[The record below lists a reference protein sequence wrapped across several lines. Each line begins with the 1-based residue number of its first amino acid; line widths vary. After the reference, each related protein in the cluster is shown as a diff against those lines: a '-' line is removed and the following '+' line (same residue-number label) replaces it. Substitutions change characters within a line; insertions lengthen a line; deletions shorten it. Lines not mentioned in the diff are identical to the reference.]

1 MTPAPLSMGDAY
13 REGTP
18 EAWRVARR
26 QPVPSRTHTS
36 VYRKVIEYG
45 AWLWVPVWEDSA
57 RTTATSPYLRVAI
70 KRRSNSSRVIWPL
83 SASSQARFPAGS
95 ANHPAVVIRKSSR
108 RTSAAA
114 ARSPRR
120 RASNSSRSA
129 CSRSST
135 RGDPI
140 DSKPERRLR
149 QCAAMTPDP
158 NRPRP
163 RRLTGV
169 GSLSAV
175 PDCRF
180 FARRLRGSR
189 VRKTG
194 RQICAITSTTVMT
207 ASATPPTVNSPTVRN
222 RSGAW
227 PPVRS
232 ACSNSR
238 WRCAPTIDSP
248 TARDA

>member
-1 MTPAPLSMGDAY
+1 MQDAY

-26 QPVPSRTHTS
+26 QPVPPRTHTS
-36 VYRKVIEYG
+36 VYRKVIEY
-45 AWLWVPVWEDSA
+45 AVSLWVPVWEDST
-57 RTTATSPYLRVAI
+57 RTTATSPYLRAAI

-95 ANHPAVVIRKSSR
+95 ANHPAVVIRKSFR

-149 QCAAMTPDP
+149 HCAAVTPDP
-158 NRPRP
+158 NRPRL
-163 RRLTGV
+163 RRLTRMGA
-169 GSLSAV
+169 LSAV
-175 PDCRF
+175 PDCRLCAALAGL
-180 FARRLRGSR
+180 ARAQDP
-189 VRKTG
+189 G

-222 RSGAW
+222 RSGTW

-238 WRCAPTIDSP
+238 WRWAPTSHSP
-248 TARDA
+248 TASDA

>member
-1 MTPAPLSMGDAY
+1 MRDAY

-26 QPVPSRTHTS
+26 QPVPPRTHTS
-36 VYRKVIEYG
+36 VYRKVIEY
-45 AWLWVPVWEDSA
+45 AASLWVPVWKDSA

-129 CSRSST
+129 RSRSST

-140 DSKPERRLR
+140 HSKPKRRLR
-149 QCAAMTPDP
+149 QCPANDARAESLRCGADEWAHQARFQTVASLRGACGARACA
-158 NRPRP
+158 RP
-163 RRLTGV
+163 
-169 GSLSAV
+169 AV
-175 PDCRF
+175 R
-180 FARRLRGSR
+180 FARSR
-189 VRKTG
+189 AR
-194 RQICAITSTTVMT
+194 
-207 ASATPPTVNSPTVRN
+207 
-222 RSGAW
+222 RS
-227 PPVRS
+227 
-232 ACSNSR
+232 
-238 WRCAPTIDSP
+238 
-248 TARDA
+248 